1 MCASFGISV
10 STVRFREKQIENA
23 ERDRLLADDPD
34 HEEGE
39 MYSGSDV
46 DYDDRRGSTGGY
58 RVEEVRERSS
68 STPGS
73 SFENRGGQGPGE
85 LNYVVIT
92 HFIALSLF

>member
-46 DYDDRRGSTGGY
+46 DYDDRRGSAGG
-58 RVEEVRERSS
+58 RR
-68 STPGS
+68 G
-73 SFENRGGQGPGE
+73 RGGSAKE
-85 LNYVVIT
+85 LVDARELIRESRRART
-92 HFIALSLF
+92 R